1 MNQVLMFVRDP
12 WNILGMFGQALFASR
27 FVIQWFKSEMEGRSI
42 IPVAFWYCSLGG
54 GVMLLAYA
62 IYRDEPVFIAGQGL
76 GLIVYLRNLWLIF
89 HEKKRAR
96 LTVEVET
103 PRH

>member
-12 WNILGMFGQALFASR
+12 WNILGMIGQALFASR
-27 FVIQWFKSEMEGRSI
+27 FIIQWFASEMEKRSI

-54 GVMLLAYA
+54 GVLLLAYA

-76 GLIVYLRNLWLIF
+76 GLFVYLRNLWLIF
-89 HEKKRAR
+89 HEKKRK

-103 PRH
+103 PRS